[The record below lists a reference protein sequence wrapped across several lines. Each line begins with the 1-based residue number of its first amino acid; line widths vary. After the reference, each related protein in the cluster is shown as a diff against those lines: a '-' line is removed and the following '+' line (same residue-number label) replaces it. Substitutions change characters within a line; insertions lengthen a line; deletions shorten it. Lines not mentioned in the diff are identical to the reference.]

1 MKLDFKPEPTEFA
14 PYYGKYLDLVPESD
28 IRDAYAAQPAELR
41 AALES
46 LPEDRGTFAYDEGKW
61 TIKEVVS
68 HIVDCER
75 IFAYRMHRIS
85 RGDTTPIEGFDQE
98 SPGYTGF
105 SHANERTFSDLLEE
119 FELVRRSNSLML
131 NNMDEADLRRMGTA
145 NELSISVRA
154 LAGIMIGHVRHHL
167 NILKERYLG

>member
-1 MKLDFKPEPTEFA
+1 MKLDFKPEPAEFA
-14 PYYGKYLDLVPESD
+14 PSYSNYLDLVPESD

-61 TIKEVVS
+61 TVKEVVS
-68 HIVDCER
+68 HILDCER

-98 SPGYTGF
+98 SPGYTAF

-131 NNMDEADLRRMGTA
+131 NNMDEADLKRIGTA

>member
-14 PYYGKYLDLVPESD
+14 PSYSNYLDLVPESD

-68 HIVDCER
+68 HIIDCER

-85 RGDTTPIEGFDQE
+85 RGDATPIEGFDQE
-98 SPGYTGF
+98 SPGYTAF

>member
-14 PYYGKYLDLVPESD
+14 PSYSNYLDLVPESD

-68 HIVDCER
+68 HIIDCER

-98 SPGYTGF
+98 SPGYTAF